1 MRASIGSSTIFR
13 LAGAVAALW
22 LCGAGAAWAGGGGES
37 LTTLQAVIGKADGT
51 TGLCKLLGMGS
62 NFGNICPQLP
72 TFTQAILEAAG
83 LANSPPEVVA
93 AQNGLP
99 PGSNVYANNPAKDVV
114 PPGLFSPT
122 PFPLTANTS
131 PALSE
136 LLSTVTPL
144 AFISSQNAARL
155 PTPAQLYDPNANTFL
170 YAVTVS
176 SIGFATPPGGTV
188 PDTLDVFYEDLSRG
202 NQTFTNGQVVAK
214 FSLPLT
220 VLNNNG
226 TENPPVIVTLQIKAT
241 CTGGPSCLQAQVIS
255 GFGASASNPIA
266 ASQFGIQF
274 ALVFG
279 ASPTSTQPHAIFE
292 VAVPLLVT
300 GACVPA
306 TTGCPLP
313 PPPPPNTD
321 PAYFYALHNNGIA
334 GQLNLGISTAFVF
347 DDLGVAP
354 SQPGI
359 LPTGGSS
366 IGLAPT
372 AGPLGPPPSCTP
384 TPPATTC
391 TPPAAT
397 FALCAS
403 LPGGNGNGQAPVP
416 SVAAYYGIATN
427 GGALLSAALSSTSV
441 CPAF

>member
-1 MRASIGSSTIFR
+1 MRVSIRFCAFSR
-13 LAGAVAALW
+13 LAGAVTALW

-37 LTTLQAVIGKADGT
+37 LTTLQAVIGVTDGS
-51 TGLCKLLGMGS
+51 TGFCHMLKM
-62 NFGNICPQLP
+62 NPCPQLP

-83 LANSPPEVVA
+83 LANSPPGTIA

-99 PGSNVYANNPAKDVV
+99 PGSNVYASNPPAV
-114 PPGLFSPT
+114 PPALFSPT
-122 PFPLTANTS
+122 PFPLTAKTS
-131 PALSE
+131 PTLSE
-136 LLSTVTPL
+136 LLSTLTPL
-144 AFISSQNAARL
+144 AFISSQNAATL
-155 PTPAQLYDPNANTFL
+155 PTPVQLYDPNANTFL

-188 PDTLDVFYEDLSRG
+188 PDTLDVFYEALSRS

-220 VLNNNG
+220 VLNSNL

-279 ASPTSTQPHAIFE
+279 ASPTSSGSHAIFE
-292 VAVPLLVT
+292 LAVPLLVT
-300 GACVPA
+300 GACSPA
-306 TTGCPLP
+306 TSGCPP
-313 PPPPPNTD
+313 QPPPPPNTD
-321 PAYFYALHNNGIA
+321 PAYFYALHNNGNP
-334 GQLNLGISTAFVF
+334 GQLNVGISTAFVF
-347 DDLGVAP
+347 DDLGVTP
-354 SQPGI
+354 TKSGI
-359 LPTGGSS
+359 LPPGAT
-366 IGLAPT
+366 IGVAPT
-372 AGPLGPPPSCTP
+372 AGPLGP
-384 TPPATTC
+384 ATTG
-391 TPPAAT
+391 PAT
-397 FALCAS
+397 FALCAN

-416 SVAAYYGIATN
+416 AVAAYYAIATS
-427 GGALLSAALSSTSV
+427 GETLLSRALSSTSV